1 MNLGPVLPVAVGLI
15 AAAGVWLLAAGI
27 VAARAGDATMLAR
40 QRLARQDIGLG
51 QSAAALELE
60 KPFAER
66 LFAPGRRWLSRQM
79 TRLTPAA
86 QAANFRRQL
95 DFVGDPLGLDPAG
108 LQALRITA
116 GAGMGAL
123 GVAIGVLIG
132 TPFAIGVALLIG
144 VAIGFYLPVMWLD
157 QLVRQRRAELEAVLP
172 NALDV
177 VAISMEAGLGLD
189 RALEQLVRH
198 LEGPLTLLVARALRE
213 IELGRPRAD
222 ALEEMAEATGV
233 EDFHSLVKGILH
245 AERTG
250 VPIARTIAAHSAQMR
265 VKRRLKIRTEAA
277 QASLKIM
284 LPTVGCVFPTL
295 WLILLGPALIVV
307 LSLSH

>member
-1 MNLGPVLPVAVGLI
+1 MNLGPVLPVLVGLI

-66 LFAPGRRWLSRQM
+66 LFAPGRRWLARQM
-79 TRLTPAA
+79 IRLTPAA

-116 GAGMGAL
+116 GAGIGAL

-198 LEGPLTLLVARALRE
+198 QEGPLTLLVARALRE

-222 ALEEMAEATGV
+222 ALVEMAEATGV

-277 QASLKIM
+277 QASLKIL

-295 WLILLGPALIVV
+295 WLILLGPALIVA
-307 LSLSH
+307 LALGH

>member
-1 MNLGPVLPVAVGLI
+1 MSLVPILVGI
-15 AAAGVWLLAAGI
+15 VAAAGVWLLAAGI

-60 KPFAER
+60 KPFLER
-66 LFAPGRRWLSRQM
+66 LLAPGRRWLERQLN
-79 TRLTPAA
+79 RLTPTA

-95 DFVGDPLGLDPAG
+95 DFVGAPFGLDPAG

-116 GAGMGAL
+116 AAGLGAL
-123 GVAIGVLIG
+123 GVALGVLIG

-144 VAIGFYLPVMWLD
+144 VAIGFYMPVVWLD

-198 LEGPLTLLVARALRE
+198 QEGPLTLLVARALRE

-222 ALEEMAEATGV
+222 ALEEMAAATGV
-233 EDFHSLVKGILH
+233 EDFTSLVKGILH

-277 QASLKIM
+277 RASLKIL

-295 WLILLGPALIVV
+295 WLILLGPAIIVA
-307 LSLSH
+307 LSLGH

>member
-1 MNLGPVLPVAVGLI
+1 MNGFLPLLVGAV

-27 VAARAGDATMLAR
+27 VAARAGDATTLAR
-40 QRLARQDIGLG
+40 ARLARQEIGLG

-60 KPFAER
+60 RPLAER
-66 LFAPGRRWLSRQM
+66 LLAPGRRWLTRQLNRM
-79 TRLTPAA
+79 TPAA
-86 QAANFRRQL
+86 RAANFRKQL
-95 DFVGDPLGLDPAG
+95 DFIGDPFGLDPAG
-108 LQALRITA
+108 LQAIRIA
-116 GAGMGAL
+116 GAAGLGAMGVAL
-123 GVAIGVLIG
+123 GALIG
-132 TPFAIGVALLIG
+132 TPIAIVVALLIG
-144 VAIGFYLPVMWLD
+144 VAMGFYLPVFWLD
-157 QLVRQRRAELEAVLP
+157 QQVHQRRTELEAVLP

-189 RALEQLVRH
+189 RAFEQLVRH
-198 LEGPLTLLVARALRE
+198 QEGPLTLLVARALRE
-213 IELGRPRAD
+213 IELGRPRAE

-233 EDFHSLVKGILH
+233 EDFTSLVKGILH

-277 QASLKIM
+277 RASLKIM

-295 WLILLGPALIVV
+295 WLILLGPAVIVA
-307 LSLSH
+307 LTLSH

>member
-1 MNLGPVLPVAVGLI
+1 MIWLPLLLGVV
-15 AAAGVWLLAAGI
+15 AAAGVWLLAAGVI
-27 VAARAGDATMLAR
+27 ASREGDATMLAR

-51 QSAAALELE
+51 QSAVALELE
-60 KPFAER
+60 RPFLER
-66 LFAPGRRWLSRQM
+66 LTAPTRRWFDRQM

-116 GAGMGAL
+116 AAGLGAL
-123 GVAIGVLIG
+123 GVALGVLIG

-144 VAIGFYLPVMWLD
+144 VAIGFYMPVLWLD

-198 LEGPLTLLVARALRE
+198 QEGPLTLLVARALRE
-213 IELGRPRAD
+213 IELGRPRPE
-222 ALEEMAEATGV
+222 ALEDMAAATGV
-233 EDFHSLVKGILH
+233 EDFTSLVKGILH

-277 QASLKIM
+277 RASLKIL

-295 WLILLGPALIVV
+295 WLILLGPALIVA
-307 LSLSH
+307 LTLGH

>member
-1 MNLGPVLPVAVGLI
+1 MNLLPIAVGVL

-27 VAARAGDATMLAR
+27 VASRASDATTLAM
-40 QRLARQDIGLG
+40 QRLARQEIGLG

-60 KPFAER
+60 KPLGER
-66 LFAPGRRWLSRQM
+66 LLAPSRRWFTRQLS
-79 TRLTPAA
+79 RLTPAA
-86 QAANFRRQL
+86 QAANFRKQL
-95 DFVGDPLGLDPAG
+95 DFVGDPFGLDPTG
-108 LQALRITA
+108 LQALRITGAA
-116 GAGMGAL
+116 GLGAL
-123 GVAIGVLIG
+123 GVAIGALIG
-132 TPFAIGVALLIG
+132 TAFAIGLALLIG
-144 VAIGFYLPVMWLD
+144 VAIGFYLPVLWLD
-157 QLVRQRRAELEAVLP
+157 QLVHQRRAELEAVLP

-198 LEGPLTLLVARALRE
+198 QEGPLTLLVARALRE
-213 IELGRPRAD
+213 IELGRPRAE
-222 ALEEMAEATGV
+222 ALDEMAAATGV

-265 VKRRLKIRTEAA
+265 VKRRLKIRTDAA
-277 QASLKIM
+277 RASLKIL

-295 WLILLGPALIVV
+295 WLILLGPAVIVA
-307 LSLSH
+307 LTLSH

>member
-1 MNLGPVLPVAVGLI
+1 MSTPAILLGIV

-27 VAARAGDATMLAR
+27 VASRAGNATTLAR
-40 QRLARQDIGLG
+40 QRLARQEIGLG
-51 QSAAALELE
+51 QSALALELE
-60 KPFAER
+60 KPLGER
-66 LFAPGRRWLSRQM
+66 LLAPARRWFSLQLN
-79 TRLTPAA
+79 RLTPTA

-116 GAGMGAL
+116 AAGLGAL

-132 TPFAIGVALLIG
+132 TPFAIGLALLIG
-144 VAIGFYLPVMWLD
+144 VAIGFYLPVLWLD
-157 QLVRQRRAELEAVLP
+157 QLVHQRRAELEAVLP

-198 LEGPLTLLVARALRE
+198 QEGPLTLLVARALRE
-213 IELGRPRAD
+213 IELGRPRAE

-233 EDFHSLVKGILH
+233 ADFHSLVKGILH

-250 VPIARTIAAHSAQMR
+250 VPIARTISAHSAQMR

-277 QASLKIM
+277 RASLKIL

-295 WLILLGPALIVV
+295 WLILLGPALIVA
-307 LSLSH
+307 LTLGH

>member
-1 MNLGPVLPVAVGLI
+1 MSWLSLAVGVV

-51 QSAAALELE
+51 QSAVALELE
-60 KPFAER
+60 KPFGER
-66 LFAPGRRWLSRQM
+66 LLAPGRRWLARQIN
-79 TRLTPAA
+79 RLTPAA

-95 DFVGDPLGLDPAG
+95 DFVGAPLGLDPAG

-116 GAGMGAL
+116 AAGLGAL
-123 GVAIGVLIG
+123 GVALGVLIG
-132 TPFAIGVALLIG
+132 TAFAIGVALLVG
-144 VAIGFYLPVMWLD
+144 VAIGFYIPVVWLD
-157 QLVRQRRAELEAVLP
+157 QLVRQRRAELESVLP

-198 LEGPLTLLVARALRE
+198 QEGPLTLLVARALRE
-213 IELGRPRAD
+213 IELGRPRAE
-222 ALEEMAEATGV
+222 ALEDMADATGV

-277 QASLKIM
+277 RASLKIL
-284 LPTVGCVFPTL
+284 LPTVGCVFTTL
-295 WLILLGPALIVV
+295 WLILLGPALIVA
-307 LSLSH
+307 LSLGH